1 MSSNLD
7 DDDDDDVATVIGP
20 ARAFLPHLH
29 QDTPAPRAPT
39 PGPSSTVQINDGRAA
54 PTLQL
59 QAIDAGALAPPPQ
72 PQVPVRPRPPPA
84 APTMLVGDRARQAA
98 GTPTGFLVYLA
109 ICGVLTAA
117 GVAVL
122 VVLRTQG
129 RF

>member
-29 QDTPAPRAPT
+29 QDEPAPRAPT

-54 PTLQL
+54 STMQL
-59 QAIDAGALAPPPQ
+59 QAVDASALAPMQTPA
-72 PQVPVRPRPPPA
+72 PVRPRPPPA
-84 APTMLVGDRARQAA
+84 APTMLVGERAREAV

-109 ICGVLTAA
+109 VCGVLTAV

>member
-1 MSSNLD
+1 MTVD

-20 ARAFLPHLH
+20 ARAFVPHLYA
-29 QDTPAPRAPT
+29 DTPAPRAPS
-39 PGPSSTVQINDGRAA
+39 PGPSATVQINDGRAA

-59 QAIDAGALAPPPQ
+59 QALDASALVAPPPAQ
-72 PQVPVRPRPPPA
+72 EARPRPPPP

-98 GTPTGFLVYLA
+98 GTPTGFMIYLA
-109 ICGVLTAA
+109 VCGVLTAT
-117 GVAVL
+117 GVALL